1 MLAWMHP
8 IVLQT
13 WQCCSLAAARTA
25 KSPSALTHLTMITVP
40 GMSSSLLHT
49 QQQLRQQQRQH
60 PCLLPSHLQICLQS
74 AS

>member
-1 MLAWMHP
+1 
-8 IVLQT
+8 
-13 WQCCSLAAARTA
+13 
-25 KSPSALTHLTMITVP
+25 
-40 GMSSSLLHT
+40 MSSSLLHT